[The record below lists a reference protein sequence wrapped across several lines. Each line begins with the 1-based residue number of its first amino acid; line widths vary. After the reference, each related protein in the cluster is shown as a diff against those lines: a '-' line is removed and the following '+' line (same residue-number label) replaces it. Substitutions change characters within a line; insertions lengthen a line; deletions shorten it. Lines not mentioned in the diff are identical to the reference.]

1 MLALIEICLHKSH
14 FLTGVVTALSLRLPH
29 EGAVPCPVLVLSFN
43 PSPVSIYV
51 TGECPLLT

>member
-29 EGAVPCPVLVLSFN
+29 EGAVPCPVLV
-43 PSPVSIYV
+43 
-51 TGECPLLT
+51 